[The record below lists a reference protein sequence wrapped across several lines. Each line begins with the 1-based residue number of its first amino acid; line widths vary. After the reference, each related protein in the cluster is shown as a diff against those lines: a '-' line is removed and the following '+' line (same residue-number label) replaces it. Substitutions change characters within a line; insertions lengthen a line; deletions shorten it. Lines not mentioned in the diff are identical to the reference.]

1 MACSWGKEWKTKSSA
16 QSSHWRVGEAHQYVI
31 PQAKVCRRAEG
42 KSDVEMVQWI
52 KVLAASLDKLSL
64 LQGRRGEAA
73 PMSCLLTSADGLR
86 HTFRK

>member
-1 MACSWGKEWKTKSSA
+1 MGE
-16 QSSHWRVGEAHQYVI
+16 RVENEVLRTEFTLAGRRGTSI
-31 PQAKVCRRAEG
+31 RNTSGKVCRRAEG